1 MVCVGVQAS
10 VYNPPIKLV
19 WIVFPVVYNHLFRH
33 VLIVDP
39 CLRKHI
45 SLQPCVSNTSGL
57 CPVSVFKHLSSVPV
71 IKHVW
76 FGAPCCVQ
84 VFVSIRASTH
94 FVVLVCAHHQST
106 ALCLKHVTTWQRIQ
120 RECDGNMQGCWK
132 PSHLF
137 LMFNVTG
144 SSCFIA
150 HPLEP
155 TICCVWSVLS
165 GCSHLR
171 VPMTRTCGSVCALS

>member
-10 VYNPPIKLV
+10 VHSPPIKLV
-19 WIVFPVVYNHLFRH
+19 WIVFPVVYNHRFRH

-57 CPVSVFKHLSSVPV
+57 CPVSVFKHLSSAPV

-84 VFVSIRASTH
+84 VSISIRASTH
-94 FVVLVCAHHQST
+94 FVVPGLCASSVYSPFVSNTFDLGNLVAYKCLSPSVLQHFLWFLVCAHHRST
-106 ALCLKHVTTWQRIQ
+106 ALCLKHV
-120 RECDGNMQGCWK
+120 
-132 PSHLF
+132 
-137 LMFNVTG
+137 
-144 SSCFIA
+144 
-150 HPLEP
+150 
-155 TICCVWSVLS
+155 
-165 GCSHLR
+165 
-171 VPMTRTCGSVCALS
+171 

>member
-10 VYNPPIKLV
+10 VHSPPIKLV
-19 WIVFPVVYNHLFRH
+19 WIVFPVVYNHRFRH

-57 CPVSVFKHLSSVPV
+57 CPVSVFKHLSSAPV

-84 VFVSIRASTH
+84 VSISIRASTH
-94 FVVLVCAHHQST
+94 FVVPG
-106 ALCLKHVTTWQRIQ
+106 LCTSSVYSPLSQTRLIW
-120 RECDGNMQGCWK
+120 E
-132 PSHLF
+132 SHLCKF
-137 LMFNVTG
+137 KLAAIDLVTVNGLWTKFSDG
-144 SSCFIA
+144 STFV
-150 HPLEP
+150 
-155 TICCVWSVLS
+155 TVNR
-165 GCSHLR
+165 GLR
-171 VPMTRTCGSVCALS
+171 SNFTLV